1 MINNL
6 LKNFCLITFA
16 LIAPI
21 TLPAGGIQKSL
32 NQDKFSHNINEII
45 LSSNTYLY
53 SFPEINAKEL
63 LVLDIGTCLSV
74 LRNWKVSESEIWFR
88 VELASNKLL
97 DDPNKIKIIDIM
109 FKIYIFIHPFVT
121 LLGSP
126 NNLLEA
132 NSTLTQIS
140 FSFTFQ
146 SRKTDKVVPTFSNNN
161 SLAIISGKL

>member
-32 NQDKFSHNINEII
+32 NQNNFRNNTKEII
-45 LSSNTYLY
+45 LSSNTSLY

-63 LVLDIGTCLSV
+63 CVLDIGTTLSV
-74 LRNWKVSESEIWFR
+74 LRNWKINDSEIWVR

-97 DDPNKIKIIDIM
+97 DDPNKITKGWIKM
-109 FKIYIFIHPFVT
+109 
-121 LLGSP
+121 
-126 NNLLEA
+126 
-132 NSTLTQIS
+132 
-140 FSFTFQ
+140 
-146 SRKTDKVVPTFSNNN
+146 
-161 SLAIISGKL
+161 